1 MTELSLFSWGP
12 FFWEKNILIQFKCIF
27 ALYCF
32 LFELKKP
39 SLLEDMIIIV
49 NVALDCIKRVFLKED
64 GQRFLWLNIVEK
76 YKYGNILFSKT
87 SNIHFKE
94 SEKSWI

>member
-1 MTELSLFSWGP
+1 MTELRLFLLGP

-39 SLLEDMIIIV
+39 SLLVDMIIIV
-49 NVALDCIKRVFLKED
+49 KVALDCIKEYF
-64 GQRFLWLNIVEK
+64 
-76 YKYGNILFSKT
+76 
-87 SNIHFKE
+87 
-94 SEKSWI
+94 